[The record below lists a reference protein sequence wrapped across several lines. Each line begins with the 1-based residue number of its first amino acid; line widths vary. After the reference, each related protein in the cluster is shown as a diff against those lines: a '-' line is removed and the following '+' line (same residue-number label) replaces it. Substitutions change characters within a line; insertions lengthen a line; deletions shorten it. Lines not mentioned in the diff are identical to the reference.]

1 MTAFSTDDLLSAL
14 TDARNFADAAL
25 AAAHRGH
32 WWAVDYAAQESKDA
46 LSVALSLLFH
56 PADLPDNEPVPPVG
70 HIETPCDVTA
80 PPVDN
85 SAPAGG

>member
-1 MTAFSTDDLLSAL
+1 MTAFSSDDLVAAL

-25 AAAHRGH
+25 AAAMRGH
-32 WWAVDYAAQESKDA
+32 WWAVDYAAQESRDS

-56 PADLPDNEPVPPVG
+56 PADLPDDAPVPPVG
-70 HIETPCDVTA
+70 HIETPAVITA

-85 SAPAGG
+85 QPPIGG